1 MAKLTWSINCSSSF
15 LEVQFPDII
24 AWGVSG
30 GGAAWGG
37 GGGGPAVRGGRPQR
51 GGPPPTRCT
60 GRLRFFVW
68 KQPFRSGRIAGIRAA
83 PPLLGGEGGPGF
95 LLRVRGFVLPNR
107 RSPDGGC
114 AARHLVRMLLC
125 IPIPTMFRGGGSTCC
140 AMPAGKPHSATECRS
155 PKFVQFRRRWTLSS
169 SERPLKYIKGYL
181 G

>member
-1 MAKLTWSINCSSSF
+1 MRLRPESRI
-15 LEVQFPDII
+15 
-24 AWGVSG
+24 
-30 GGAAWGG
+30 GGAACKSSGSPDPLYGETAIFRLEAAFSFW
-37 GGGGPAVRGGRPQR
+37 AVLRGYVLP
-51 GGPPPTRCT
+51 
-60 GRLRFFVW
+60 
-68 KQPFRSGRIAGIRAA
+68 

-125 IPIPTMFRGGGSTCC
+125 IPIPTMFRGGGSMRC
-140 AMPAGKPHSATECRS
+140 AMPAGKPHSAAECRS

>member
-1 MAKLTWSINCSSSF
+1 MTPDF
-15 LEVQFPDII
+15 GEV
-24 AWGVSG
+24 
-30 GGAAWGG
+30 AAGKPYRRG
-37 GGGGPAVRGGRPQR
+37 CLQIVGQPRPVVRGDCDFSVGSS
-51 GGPPPTRCT
+51 
-60 GRLRFFVW
+60 LFVL
-68 KQPFRSGRIAGIRAA
+68 GRIAGIRAA

-125 IPIPTMFRGGGSTCC
+125 IPIPTMFRGGGSMRC
-140 AMPAGKPHSATECRS
+140 AMPAGKPHSAAECRS
-155 PKFVQFRRRWTLSS
+155 PKFVEFRRRWTLSS

>member
-1 MAKLTWSINCSSSF
+1 MRRCTATVDAGF
-15 LEVQFPDII
+15 R
-24 AWGVSG
+24 WGCGRKAVSEG
-30 GGAAWGG
+30 LPANRRAA
-37 GGGGPAVRGGRPQR
+37 
-51 GGPPPTRCT
+51 PTRCT

-125 IPIPTMFRGGGSTCC
+125 IPIPTMFRGGGSTSC
-140 AMPAGKPHSATECRS
+140 AMPAGKPHSAAECRS
-155 PKFVQFRRRWTLSS
+155 PKFVEFRRRWTLSS
-169 SERPLKYIKGYL
+169 SERPLKYIKRYL